1 VNCLCSEYKILILNK
16 DDDRTGINMKLF
28 GARNRGVALVLA
40 IMAISACAETEF
52 LIHSAKRVGADQASA
67 EPGFK
72 IGKPYQIQGV
82 WYYPAENYEYDET
95 GIASWYGAQFHGRR
109 TANGGTYDM
118 NSLTAAHRTLPM
130 PSFVRVT
137 NLENGRSLIL
147 KVNDRGPF
155 ARGRIIDIS
164 RRGAQLLGF
173 HKVGTARVRVQ
184 IMADKSRAL
193 ASRVKSNTQLADAGS
208 PITID
213 RLPKPEVKTVSLSP
227 PPGASSNP
235 GNFGSSAANEIRKNP
250 PVLSRSRA
258 ISADPKGDDVV
269 SLRPVSRTNIFVQA
283 GAYGQFE
290 NANRTKAMLSSLG
303 PVKLTTVLIKGR
315 DLFRV
320 RLGPLGSV
328 AEADKML
335 QSINQAGFEGARI
348 VIE

>member
-1 VNCLCSEYKILILNK
+1 MKQ
-16 DDDRTGINMKLF
+16 GI
-28 GARNRGVALVLA
+28 ALVLA
-40 IMAISACAETEF
+40 IFVLSACAETEF
-52 LIHSAKRVGADQASA
+52 LIHSAKRVGGAEAPA

-72 IGKPYQIQGV
+72 IGKPYQIQGT
-82 WYYPAENYEYDET
+82 WYYPAENYEFDET

-109 TANGGTYDM
+109 TANGEIYDM

-137 NLENGRSLIL
+137 NFENGRSLIL
-147 KVNDRGPF
+147 RVNDRGPF

-173 HKVGTARVRVQ
+173 HKTGTARVRVQ

-193 ASRVKSNTQLADAGS
+193 AARVKTTTQLADAGS
-208 PITID
+208 PITVG

-227 PPGASSNP
+227 PPGTISNP
-235 GNFGSSAANEIRKNP
+235 GRFGATDANVNMNK
-250 PVLSRSRA
+250 PVVRSRPTA
-258 ISADPKGDDVV
+258 INAASKGKEEVV
-269 SLRPVSRTNIFVQA
+269 SLRPVSRTNIFIQA

-290 NANRTKAMLSSLG
+290 NANKTKAILSSLG
-303 PVKLTTVLIKGR
+303 PVKVTSVLIKGR

-320 RLGPLGSV
+320 RVGPLASV

-335 QSINQAGFEGARI
+335 QSVTQAGFQGARI
-348 VIE
+348 VVD